1 MIGKRE
7 RDRGCCR
14 IFRREILEMMLND
27 HLKSKPQPVL
37 IVDDEPDMQTLLA
50 KILVKKGGYQ
60 VFQADSGEK
69 GLEIVR
75 SRQPAV
81 VLTDVKMPGMDG
93 VEFFR
98 RLQEIDSTITTII
111 MTGYGTVE
119 MAVQTLKNGV
129 YDFFQKP
136 FDNDQILHA
145 VARAMERTEL
155 LREKRQF
162 EELRRQLPENRDSFG
177 FIGNS
182 PRLLQVQDL
191 LRRLAPS
198 TMTVL
203 IRGESGTGKELA
215 ARALHAMSNRAK
227 RRMVTVNCPALPEH
241 ILESELFGYCKGA
254 FTGADRDK
262 DGLFIEADHST
273 ILLDEIADIPVSVQ
287 TKLLRVLQEKEIQ
300 PLGQTKTYAVDVRV
314 VASTNQDI
322 ESKIARGEF
331 REDLFYRL
339 NVMTVNMPNLK
350 EMQSDIPL
358 LIHHFLKKYRQEY
371 DLPELEFSE
380 KAVRLLLHRSW
391 RGNVRELQNTI
402 NRAALLCSGSR
413 IEVKDLMLEAQ
424 SENPV
429 ENLASGSFDHL
440 QHLDYAAAKE
450 AVLTEFTETYL
461 RSAIGRAQ
469 GNISMAAKACGM
481 ERQAL
486 QRLLRRFHIS
496 VEAFRS
502 GRE

>member
-1 MIGKRE
+1 MTNKQAK
-7 RDRGCCR
+7 DPL
-14 IFRREILEMMLND
+14 RR
-27 HLKSKPQPVL
+27 VL
-37 IVDDEPDMQTLLA
+37 IVDDEPDMQMLLS
-50 KILVKKGGYQ
+50 KILAKKGGYE
-60 VFQADSGEK
+60 VRQAASGDR
-69 GLEIVR
+69 GLEIVH
-75 SRQPAV
+75 SWLPDV

-98 RLQEIDSTITTII
+98 RLMEIDSTITTII
-111 MTGYGTVE
+111 MTGYATVE
-119 MAVQTLKNGV
+119 MAVRTLKNGV

-155 LREKRQF
+155 LREKQKF
-162 EELRRQLPENRDSFG
+162 EELRHRLSGSGVFYG
-177 FIGNS
+177 FIGYA

-198 TMTVL
+198 SMTVL

-215 ARALHAMSNRAK
+215 ARALHAMSGRAK

-262 DGLFIEADHST
+262 EGLFVEANNST
-273 ILLDEIADIPVSVQ
+273 ILLDEIADIPISIQ

-300 PLGQTKTYAVDVRV
+300 PLGQTKTYRVDVRV

-322 ESKIARGEF
+322 EAKIARGEF

-339 NVMTVNMPNLK
+339 NVMTVTMPNL
-350 EMQSDIPL
+350 EEIREDIPL
-358 LIHHFLKKYRQEY
+358 LTHHFLKKYRQEY
-371 DLPELEFSE
+371 DRPELEFSE
-380 KAVRLLLHRSW
+380 KALQILLHRPW

-402 NRAALLCSGSR
+402 NRAVLLCTGKR
-413 IEVKDLMLEAQ
+413 IEKRDLMLDAQ
-424 SENPV
+424 EHNTGQSLTANLY
-429 ENLASGSFDHL
+429 ENL
-440 QHLDYAAAKE
+440 QQLDYAGAKE
-450 AVLTEFTETYL
+450 VVLKEFTTSYL
-461 RSAIGRAQ
+461 RSAIGRSR
-469 GNISMAAKACGM
+469 GNISVAAKSCGM

-486 QRLLRRFHIS
+486 QRLLRRYRIS
-496 VEAFRS
+496 IADFR
-502 GRE
+502 GKKE

>member
-1 MIGKRE
+1 MMSEEQQEYRKR
-7 RDRGCCR
+7 
-14 IFRREILEMMLND
+14 
-27 HLKSKPQPVL
+27 VL
-37 IVDDEPDMQTLLA
+37 VVDDEPDMQVLLA
-50 KILVKKGGYQ
+50 KILVKKGGYE
-60 VFQADSGEK
+60 VRVADSGDR
-69 GLEIVR
+69 GLEVITFWR
-75 SRQPAV
+75 PDV

-98 RLQEIDSTITTII
+98 RLKEIDPTMTTII

-119 MAVQTLKNGV
+119 MAVQALKEGA

-145 VARAMERTEL
+145 MARAMERTEL
-155 LREKRQF
+155 LRDKQRF
-162 EELRRQLPENRDSFG
+162 EELRHQLAGSSEFHG

-182 PRLLQVQDL
+182 SPLLQVEDL

-198 TMTVL
+198 SMTVL

-215 ARALHAMSNRAK
+215 ARALHAMSGRTG

-262 DGLFIEADHST
+262 DGLFVEANHST
-273 ILLDEIADIPVSVQ
+273 ILLDEIADIPISIQ
-287 TKLLRVLQEKEIQ
+287 AKLLRVLQEKEIQ

-322 ESKIARGEF
+322 EAKIARGEF

-339 NVMTVNMPNLK
+339 NVVTVTMPSL
-350 EMQSDIPL
+350 EEIRSDIPL
-358 LIHHFLKKYRQEY
+358 LIHFFLKKYSKEY
-371 DLPELEFSE
+371 DRPDLEFSE
-380 KAVRLLLHRSW
+380 EAVQLLLHRPW

-402 NRAALLCSGSR
+402 NRAVLLGTGGR
-413 IEVKDLMLEAQ
+413 IEKKDLMLDPQIQCVEASQ
-424 SENPV
+424 V
-429 ENLASGSFDHL
+429 GSPFEQL
-440 QHLDYAAAKE
+440 QHLDYAGAKE
-450 AVLTEFTETYL
+450 AVLQEFTSSYL
-461 RSAIGRAQ
+461 RAAICRTG
-469 GNISMAAKACGM
+469 GNISVAAKNCGM

-486 QRLLRRFHIS
+486 QRLLRRYNIS
-496 VEAFRS
+496 VKDFR
-502 GRE
+502 RKEE

>member
-1 MIGKRE
+1 MPSDQPKATP
-7 RDRGCCR
+7 
-14 IFRREILEMMLND
+14 N
-27 HLKSKPQPVL
+27 PVL
-37 IVDDEPDMQTLLA
+37 IVDDEPDMQVLLA
-50 KILVKKGGYQ
+50 KILAKKGGYQ
-60 VFQADSGEK
+60 VLQADSGEK
-69 GLEIVR
+69 GLEIIR
-75 SRQPAV
+75 SRPPAV

-98 RLQEIDSTITTII
+98 RLQKIDPTITTII

-119 MAVQTLKNGV
+119 MAVQSLKDGV

-155 LREKRQF
+155 LRQKKQF
-162 EELRRQLPENRDSFG
+162 DELLNSLPEERASFG
-177 FIGNS
+177 FVGNS
-182 PRLLQVQDL
+182 PRLLQVLDL

-215 ARALHAMSNRAK
+215 ARALHAMSGRAK

-262 DGLFIEADHST
+262 DGLFVEANHST

-300 PLGQTKTYAVDVRV
+300 PLGQTKTYPIDVRV

-322 ESKIARGEF
+322 EAKIARGEF

-339 NVMTVNMPNLK
+339 NVMTVNMPSLK
-350 EMQSDIPL
+350 EIQSDIPL

-380 KAVRLLLHRSW
+380 KAVQLLLHRSW

-402 NRAALLCSGSR
+402 NRAALLCGGNR
-413 IEVKDLMLEAQ
+413 VEVKDLMLEVPPEDTVAGQ
-424 SENPV
+424 AGDWFE
-429 ENLASGSFDHL
+429 HL

-450 AVLTEFTETYL
+450 IVLTKFTESYL
-461 RSAIGRAQ
+461 RSAIGQAR
-469 GNISMAAKACGM
+469 GNISMAAKISGM

-486 QRLLRRFHIS
+486 QRLLRRYAVSI
-496 VEAFRS
+496 EAFRANK
-502 GRE
+502 EQ

>member
-1 MIGKRE
+1 MSE
-7 RDRGCCR
+7 QTTDNP
-14 IFRREILEMMLND
+14 RR
-27 HLKSKPQPVL
+27 VL
-37 IVDDEPDMQTLLA
+37 VVDDEPDMQGLLA
-50 KILVKKGGYQ
+50 KILVKKGGYD
-60 VFQADSGEK
+60 VRLADSGGR
-69 GLEIVR
+69 GLEIIHGWL
-75 SRQPAV
+75 PDV
-81 VLTDVKMPGMDG
+81 VLTDIKMPGMDG
-93 VEFFR
+93 VEFFG
-98 RLQEIDSTITTII
+98 RLQEIDSTMTTII

-119 MAVQTLKNGV
+119 MAVQMLKNGV

-155 LREKRQF
+155 LREKQKF
-162 EELRRQLPENRDSFG
+162 EELRHQFSGTNEFYG

-182 PRLLQVQDL
+182 PRLLQVRDL

-198 TMTVL
+198 SMTVL

-215 ARALHAMSNRAK
+215 ARALHAMSGRAG

-262 DGLFIEADHST
+262 DGLFIEANHST
-273 ILLDEIADIPVSVQ
+273 ILLDEIADIPVSIQ

-300 PLGQTKTYAVDVRV
+300 PLGQTRTLAVDVRV

-322 ESKIARGEF
+322 EAKIARGEF

-339 NVMTVNMPNLK
+339 NVMTVTMPGLS
-350 EMQSDIPL
+350 EIQSDIPL

-371 DLPELEFSE
+371 GRPELEFSE
-380 KAVRLLLHRSW
+380 QALQLLFHHPW

-402 NRAALLCSGSR
+402 NRAVFLCTGKM
-413 IEVKDLMLEAQ
+413 IEKKDLMLDTPEQ
-424 SENPV
+424 TPEKNQINPSSE
-429 ENLASGSFDHL
+429 HL
-440 QHLDYAAAKE
+440 RQLDYAGAKE
-450 AVLTEFTETYL
+450 VVLKEFTESYL
-461 RSAIGRAQ
+461 RSALGRSE
-469 GNISMAAKACGM
+469 GNISSAAKTCGM

-486 QRLLRRFHIS
+486 QRLLRRYRIS
-496 VEAFRS
+496 VEEFR
-502 GRE
+502 GKKG

>member
-1 MIGKRE
+1 MSVQTKDIP
-7 RDRGCCR
+7 
-14 IFRREILEMMLND
+14 RR
-27 HLKSKPQPVL
+27 VL
-37 IVDDEPDMQTLLA
+37 IVDDEPDMQVLLA
-50 KILVKKGGYQ
+50 KILVKKGGYE
-60 VFQADSGEK
+60 VRQADSGAG
-69 GLEIVR
+69 GLDII
-75 SRQPAV
+75 QTWLPDV

-98 RLQEIDSTITTII
+98 RLQTIDPTMTTII

-119 MAVQTLKNGV
+119 MAVQTLKDGV

-155 LREKRQF
+155 LREKQKF
-162 EELRRQLPENRDSFG
+162 EELRHQLSVGNESHG

-182 PRLLQVQDL
+182 PRLLQVRDL
-191 LRRLAPS
+191 LQRLAPS
-198 TMTVL
+198 SMTVL

-215 ARALHAMSNRAK
+215 ARALHAMSGRAK

-262 DGLFIEADHST
+262 DGLFVEANHST
-273 ILLDEIADIPVSVQ
+273 ILLDEIADIPVSIQ

-322 ESKIARGEF
+322 EAKIARCEF

-339 NVMTVNMPNLK
+339 NVMTVTMPSLK
-350 EMQSDIPL
+350 EIHSDIPII
-358 LIHHFLKKYRQEY
+358 IHYFLKKYRQEY
-371 DLPELEFSE
+371 NRQELEFSG
-380 KAVRLLLHRSW
+380 KALQLLLHHQW
-391 RGNVRELQNTI
+391 RGNVRELENTI
-402 NRAALLCSGSR
+402 NRAVLLSTGKW
-413 IEVKDLMLEAQ
+413 IEEKDLMLESHVQ
-424 SENPV
+424 NPV
-429 ENLASGSFDHL
+429 EIQTNTSMEHL
-440 QHLDYAAAKE
+440 LHFDYAGAKE
-450 AVLTEFTETYL
+450 IVLKEFTEYYL
-461 RSAIGRAQ
+461 RSAIRRSQ
-469 GNISMAAKACGM
+469 GNISNAAKTCGM

-486 QRLLRRFHIS
+486 QRLLRRYRITA
-496 VEAFRS
+496 EEFRS
-502 GRE
+502 KKE